1 MAEERMVFGNLALCL
16 WTGPVPSEQAI
27 DRCRELIE
35 AERGRHSAA
44 EAFVAVPLALLLAG
58 AGQIEQAY
66 AVLATGW
73 ELLDQVPSVARS
85 EISQFAGMV
94 HLMGGDRA
102 RAEVELRSALETA
115 EPLSDHIINR
125 CEAASLLAHC
135 LVDGGHMREAAT
147 WADISRAAA
156 APDDLGNQIA
166 WRTAVVRVEARNG
179 GANPAVSLAREAVK
193 LAEGTDAPGMHG
205 DALMAEAEAQL
216 WAGHG
221 DLALAAAEQALE
233 RYRSKGI
240 TAAAARATKLMASAA
255 NRDPARGA
263 R

>member
-1 MAEERMVFGNLALCL
+1 
-16 WTGPVPSEQAI
+16 
-27 DRCRELIE
+27 
-35 AERGRHSAA
+35 
-44 EAFVAVPLALLLAG
+44 
-58 AGQIEQAY
+58 
-66 AVLATGW
+66 
-73 ELLDQVPSVARS
+73 
-85 EISQFAGMV
+85 
-94 HLMGGDRA
+94 
-102 RAEVELRSALETA
+102 
-115 EPLSDHIINR
+115 
-125 CEAASLLAHC
+125 
-135 LVDGGHMREAAT
+135 MREAAT

-216 WAGHG
+216 WAGHS